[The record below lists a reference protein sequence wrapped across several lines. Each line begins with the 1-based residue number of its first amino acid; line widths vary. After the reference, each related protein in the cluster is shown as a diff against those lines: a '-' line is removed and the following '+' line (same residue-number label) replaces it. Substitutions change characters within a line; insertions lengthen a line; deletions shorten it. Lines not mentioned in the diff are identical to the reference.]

1 MKEEYIF
8 IGVDI
13 GTTGVRAAAYE
24 KNGTLFYYADEYY
37 SIEMPRP
44 NYAEQNH
51 ELIFNKTKKVIKE
64 VANKLLYLRKKP
76 LGISLSVAMHSFA
89 LAKKDKFLSNM
100 LIWADSRASKLVK
113 DYKAKSDNIK
123 YFYDKTCCPPHSCY
137 PYFKMLYFKQNY
149 ENLDFDRVYSLK
161 DYIFEQLTGFW
172 CIDKSCACASGFY
185 NANDLNWDDDLLY
198 SLGLKKEN
206 LPEVK
211 DTIFNLGLKEEIA
224 KELNLAPDLPVVIG
238 SSDGVLVNLGISC
251 FKEGQMSATI
261 GTSGALRLI
270 SNGVKKDSSARTW
283 CYNLLDDTWVV
294 GGAINNGGI
303 VLKWLRDKI
312 CHYSTSNLENIDI
325 DAYELMSL
333 KASKVAVGSEGL
345 LALPFFTGE
354 RAPHW
359 NSELKG
365 MFFGLGLNHSRSHMI
380 RAVMEGI
387 CYGLKSIYNP
397 LSSFKEP
404 TSIKVSG
411 SFTKSSVW
419 IQILADILNRDIIL
433 PKNSEGAA
441 YGAAILGFISL
452 GLIDNLDDLEE
463 LESERIFHAQSEN
476 FDLYNRIFK
485 IYENLYS
492 KLQDEFAQIYE
503 IGENKI

>member
-1 MKEEYIF
+1 
-8 IGVDI
+8 
-13 GTTGVRAAAYE
+13 
-24 KNGTLFYYADEYY
+24 
-37 SIEMPRP
+37 
-44 NYAEQNH
+44 
-51 ELIFNKTKKVIKE
+51 
-64 VANKLLYLRKKP
+64 
-76 LGISLSVAMHSFA
+76 
-89 LAKKDKFLSNM
+89 
-100 LIWADSRASKLVK
+100 
-113 DYKAKSDNIK
+113 
-123 YFYDKTCCPPHSCY
+123 
-137 PYFKMLYFKQNY
+137 
-149 ENLDFDRVYSLK
+149 
-161 DYIFEQLTGFW
+161 
-172 CIDKSCACASGFY
+172 
-185 NANDLNWDDDLLY
+185 
-198 SLGLKKEN
+198 
-206 LPEVK
+206 
-211 DTIFNLGLKEEIA
+211 
-224 KELNLAPDLPVVIG
+224 
-238 SSDGVLVNLGISC
+238 
-251 FKEGQMSATI
+251 
-261 GTSGALRLI
+261 
-270 SNGVKKDSSARTW
+270 
-283 CYNLLDDTWVV
+283 
-294 GGAINNGGI
+294 
-303 VLKWLRDKI
+303 
-312 CHYSTSNLENIDI
+312 
-325 DAYELMSL
+325 MSL

-463 LESERIFHAQSEN
+463 LEGERIFHAQSEN